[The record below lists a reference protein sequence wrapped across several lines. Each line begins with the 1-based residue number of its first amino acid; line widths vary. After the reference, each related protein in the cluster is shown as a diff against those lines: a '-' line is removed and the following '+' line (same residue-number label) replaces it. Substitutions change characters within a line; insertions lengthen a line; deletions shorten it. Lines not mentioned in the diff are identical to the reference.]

1 MKKILFVV
9 TELPVPPLNG
19 VRIPVYM
26 TALALKNKCELH
38 FLILEKRSKEYQ
50 SIGNFEVLKKMGEVC
65 SLKMQGA
72 NFLNYKSLR
81 TLFQMVFFNIPFF
94 SYMPSR
100 GDLSE
105 LKRVILEIRPDVIHF
120 DTMNLAV
127 IGSRLDLDAV
137 KILSANDSLSLAMRD
152 AIDFR
157 PNVFFFEKL
166 LRMGL
171 YLQSLSFEKRI
182 YKKFS
187 LTRMVSL
194 VDASF
199 VEGKSGSRRPNIEVL
214 PNCIS
219 GLPADGQ
226 FSEDASFSR
235 MIFLG
240 TFNPS
245 IEKALICFIEK
256 ILLRLPSGR
265 NTFTLCGRGYS
276 DEFVDYCKGVKFIDI
291 KGFVDD
297 LNSEVCRSSIFIN
310 PIRKRAGLFNKYLD
324 VMALGLICIGF
335 KESFGAF
342 SWFKNGEHGMAC
354 SSWSDFLNGIE
365 FCQKNP
371 ALARKIGINA
381 SCAVRRNHDFSTYR
395 ERVAKMYLGE

>member
-127 IGSRLDLDAV
+127 IGDR
-137 KILSANDSLSLAMRD
+137 
-152 AIDFR
+152 
-157 PNVFFFEKL
+157 
-166 LRMGL
+166 
-171 YLQSLSFEKRI
+171 
-182 YKKFS
+182 
-187 LTRMVSL
+187 
-194 VDASF
+194 
-199 VEGKSGSRRPNIEVL
+199 KSV
-214 PNCIS
+214 
-219 GLPADGQ
+219 
-226 FSEDASFSR
+226 
-235 MIFLG
+235 
-240 TFNPS
+240 
-245 IEKALICFIEK
+245 
-256 ILLRLPSGR
+256 
-265 NTFTLCGRGYS
+265 
-276 DEFVDYCKGVKFIDI
+276 V
-291 KGFVDD
+291 
-297 LNSEVCRSSIFIN
+297 
-310 PIRKRAGLFNKYLD
+310 
-324 VMALGLICIGF
+324 
-335 KESFGAF
+335 
-342 SWFKNGEHGMAC
+342 
-354 SSWSDFLNGIE
+354 
-365 FCQKNP
+365 
-371 ALARKIGINA
+371 
-381 SCAVRRNHDFSTYR
+381 
-395 ERVAKMYLGE
+395 